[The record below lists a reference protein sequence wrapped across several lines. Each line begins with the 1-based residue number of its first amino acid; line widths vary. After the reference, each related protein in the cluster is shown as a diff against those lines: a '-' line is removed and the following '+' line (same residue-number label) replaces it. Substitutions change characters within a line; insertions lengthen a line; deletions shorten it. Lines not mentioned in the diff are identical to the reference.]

1 MKNGG
6 KNRLSY
12 GKLNIGLDRCRFVLP
27 SVAIDGGIYRMN
39 IEKGEKAEILDIATG
54 EVIGVSDFN
63 LTIKG
68 ISLQDKDDYSIKVT
82 LMKKPSVNFVLDINI
97 PKLLYNTN
105 ERNANNLQHLSEV
118 NQIIEKKLG
127 EVGVYTDMTK
137 ARISSVEININSTD
151 KKLYDA
157 MKIIKKGFGASNDKV
172 FIVESKNNIESL
184 MIKNRYMKVKV
195 YNKAQQLQ
203 DTGQLQECEN
213 LVRVEVT
220 TLDKGAV
227 NTITGNKPCMDGVIE
242 NWDKLE
248 KWFKDTIDK
257 QIKKPC
263 DEYNKAVENAMVEK
277 LKQGHK
283 TYDILAMQAVEG
295 NLVDIEIFARAMKRY
310 YKETGKSKPHTVIKN
325 TKNRF
330 EKYDNE
336 LYDSLIGNM
345 DALDKLWKQI
355 GL

>member
-1 MKNGG
+1 M
-6 KNRLSY
+6 SY

-39 IEKGEKAEILDIATG
+39 IEKGEKAQILDIATG

-157 MKIIKKGFGASNDKV
+157 MKIIKKGFSASNDKV

-184 MIKNRYMKVKV
+184 MVKNSYLKVKV
-195 YNKAQQLQ
+195 YNKSKQLQ
-203 DTGQLQECEN
+203 DTGQLQENEN
-213 LVRVEVT
+213 LVRVEVST
-220 TLDKGAV
+220 GKDK
-227 NTITGNKPCMDGVIE
+227 TIKQITGDKPCMDGIIE

-248 KWFKDTIDK
+248 KWFKDTINK

-263 DEYNKAVENAMVEK
+263 DEYNKAVESAMVEK
-277 LKQGHK
+277 LKQGNK

-310 YKETGKSKPHTVIKN
+310 YKETGRKSPTTSIKN
-325 TKNRF
+325 TKNRLK
-330 EKYDNE
+330 KYDDE
-336 LYDSLIGNM
+336 LYDSLVGNI
-345 DALDKLWKQI
+345 DALERLWEGI

>member
-1 MKNGG
+1 MEV
-6 KNRLSY
+6 LSKLNY
-12 GKLNIGLDRCRFVLP
+12 EKLNIGLDRCRFVLP

-68 ISLQDKDDYSIKVT
+68 ISLQEKDDYSIKVT

-118 NQIIEKKLG
+118 NQIIEKKLA

-137 ARISSVEININSTD
+137 ARISSLEININSTD

-157 MKIIKKGFGASNDKV
+157 MKIMRKGFNATNDKV
-172 FIVESKNNIESL
+172 FIVESNNSIESL
-184 MIKNRYMKVKV
+184 MVKNSYLKVKV
-195 YNKAQQLQ
+195 YNKSQQLQ
-203 DTGQLQECEN
+203 DTGQLQENEN
-213 LVRVEVT
+213 LVRVEVST
-220 TLDKGAV
+220 GKDSTISK
-227 NTITGNKPCMDGVIE
+227 ITGANPSMDGIIE

-248 KWFKDTIDK
+248 KWFKDTINK

-263 DEYNKAVENAMVEK
+263 DEFNKAVENTMVEK

-283 TYDILAMQAVEG
+283 TYDILALQAVEG
-295 NLVDIEIFARAMKRY
+295 NLVDMEIFSRAIKRY
-310 YKETGKSKPHTVIKN
+310 YKETGRKSPHTSIKN
-325 TKNRF
+325 TKSRF

-336 LYDSLIGNM
+336 LYDSLVGNI
-345 DALDKLWKQI
+345 DALERLWDGI

>member
-39 IEKGEKAEILDIATG
+39 IEKGEKAQILDIATG

-118 NQIIEKKLG
+118 NQIIEKKLA
-127 EVGVYTDMTK
+127 EVGVYTDMAK

-157 MKIIKKGFGASNDKV
+157 MKIIKKGFNASNDKV

-227 NTITGNKPCMDGVIE
+227 NTITGDNPCIDGVIE

-248 KWFKDTIDK
+248 KWFKDALTK
-257 QIKKPC
+257 HIKKPC

-277 LKQGHK
+277 LKQGNK

-336 LYDSLIGNM
+336 LYDSLIGNI
-345 DALDKLWKQI
+345 DALERLWNGI

>member
-1 MKNGG
+1 MEV
-6 KNRLSY
+6 LSKLNY
-12 GKLNIGLDRCRFVLP
+12 EKLNIGLDRCRFVLP

-39 IEKGEKAEILDIATG
+39 IEKGEKAQVLDIATG

-97 PKLLYNTN
+97 PKLLYSTN

-118 NQIIEKKLG
+118 NQIIEKKLA

-137 ARISSVEININSTD
+137 ARISSLEININSTD

-157 MKIIKKGFGASNDKV
+157 MKIIRKGFNATNDKV
-172 FIVESKNNIESL
+172 FIVESNNSIESL
-184 MIKNRYMKVKV
+184 MVKNSYLKVKV
-195 YNKAQQLQ
+195 YNKSQQLQ
-203 DTGQLQECEN
+203 DTGQLQENEN
-213 LVRVEVT
+213 LVRVEVST
-220 TLDKGAV
+220 GKDK
-227 NTITGNKPCMDGVIE
+227 TIKQITGDNPCMDGIID

-248 KWFKDTIDK
+248 KWFKDTINK

-263 DEYNKAVENAMVEK
+263 NEYNKAVENEMVAK
-277 LKQGHK
+277 LKQGCK
-283 TYDILAMQAVEG
+283 TYDILTMQAVQG
-295 NLVDIEIFARAMKRY
+295 NLVDLEIFSRAMKRY
-310 YKETGKSKPHTVIKN
+310 YKETGRKSPTTSIKN
-325 TKNRF
+325 TRNRL

-336 LYDSLIGNM
+336 LYDSLVGNI
-345 DALDKLWKQI
+345 DALEKLWDGI
-355 GL
+355 GI

>member
-1 MKNGG
+1 MNY
-6 KNRLSY
+6 S
-12 GKLNIGLDRCRFVLP
+12 KLNIGLDRCRFVLP

-105 ERNANNLQHLSEV
+105 ERNANNLKHLSEV
-118 NQIIEKKLG
+118 NQIIEKKLAA
-127 EVGVYTDMTK
+127 VGVYTDMTK
-137 ARISSVEININSTD
+137 ARISSLEININSTD

-157 MKIIKKGFGASNDKV
+157 MKIIRKGFNASNDKV

-213 LVRVEVT
+213 LVRVEVST
-220 TLDKGAV
+220 NNSSAV
-227 NTITGNKPCMDGVIE
+227 NTITGNNPCMDGVIE

-263 DEYNKAVENAMVEK
+263 DEYNKAVENTMVEK

-283 TYDILAMQAVEG
+283 TYDILATEGTKG
-295 NLVDIEIFARAMKRY
+295 NLVDLEIFSRAMKRY
-310 YKETGKSKPHTVIKN
+310 YKEVGKTKPHTVIKN

-330 EKYDNE
+330 EKTDNE
-336 LYDSLIGNM
+336 LYDSLIGNI
-345 DALDKLWKQI
+345 DALERLWDGI

>member
-1 MKNGG
+1 M
-6 KNRLSY
+6 SY

-39 IEKGEKAEILDIATG
+39 IEKGEKAKILDIATG

-137 ARISSVEININSTD
+137 ARISSIEININSTD

-157 MKIIKKGFGASNDKV
+157 MKIIKKGFSATNDKV

-184 MIKNRYMKVKV
+184 MVKNSYLKVKV
-195 YNKAQQLQ
+195 YNKSKQLQ
-203 DTGQLQECEN
+203 DTGQLQENEN
-213 LVRVEVT
+213 LVRVEVST
-220 TLDKGAV
+220 GKDK
-227 NTITGNKPCMDGVIE
+227 TIKQITGDKPCMDGIIE

-248 KWFKDTIDK
+248 KWFKDTINK

-263 DEYNKAVENAMVEK
+263 DEYNKAVESAMVEK
-277 LKQGHK
+277 LKQGNK

-310 YKETGKSKPHTVIKN
+310 YKETGRKSPTTSIKN
-325 TKNRF
+325 TKNRLK
-330 EKYDNE
+330 KYDDE
-336 LYDSLIGNM
+336 LYDSLVGNI
-345 DALDKLWKQI
+345 DALERLWEGI

>member
-1 MKNGG
+1 MNY
-6 KNRLSY
+6 R
-12 GKLNIGLDRCRFVLP
+12 KLNIGLDRCRFVLP

-105 ERNANNLQHLSEV
+105 ESNANNLKHLSEV
-118 NQIIEKKLG
+118 NQIIEKKLS

-137 ARISSVEININSTD
+137 ARISSLEINVNSTD

-157 MKIIKKGFGASNDKV
+157 MKIIRKGFNVSNDKV
-172 FIVESKNNIESL
+172 FIVESDNEIESL
-184 MIKNRYMKVKV
+184 MVKNSYLKVKV
-195 YNKAQQLQ
+195 YNKSQQLQ
-203 DTGQLQECEN
+203 DTGQLQENEN
-213 LVRVEVT
+213 LVRVEVST
-220 TLDKGAV
+220 GKDK
-227 NTITGNKPCMDGVIE
+227 TIRQITGDNPCMDGIIE

-248 KWFKDTIDK
+248 KWFKDTIEK

-283 TYDILAMQAVEG
+283 TYDVLTLQAVQG
-295 NLVDIEIFARAMKRY
+295 NLVDMEIFSRAIKRY
-310 YKETGKSKPHTVIKN
+310 YKETGRKSPYTSIKN

-330 EKYDNE
+330 EKCDDE
-336 LYDSLIGNM
+336 LYDKLTGNI
-345 DALDKLWKQI
+345 DALDRLWEQI

>member
-1 MKNGG
+1 MN
-6 KNRLSY
+6 Y
-12 GKLNIGLDRCRFVLP
+12 EKLNIGLDRCRFVLL

-39 IEKGEKAEILDIATG
+39 IEKGEKAEILDISTG

-105 ERNANNLQHLSEV
+105 ERNANNLKHLSEV
-118 NQIIEKKLG
+118 NQIIEKKLS
-127 EVGVYTDMTK
+127 EVGVYTDMAK
-137 ARISSVEININSTD
+137 ARISSLEINVNSTD

-157 MKIIKKGFGASNDKV
+157 MKIIKKGFNVSNDKV
-172 FIVESKNNIESL
+172 FIVESDNEIESL
-184 MIKNRYMKVKV
+184 MVKNSYLKVKV
-195 YNKAQQLQ
+195 YNKSQQLQ
-203 DTGQLQECEN
+203 DTGQLQENEN
-213 LVRVEVT
+213 LVRVEVST
-220 TLDKGAV
+220 GKDK
-227 NTITGNKPCMDGVIE
+227 TIRQITGDNPCMDGIVE

-263 DEYNKAVENAMVEK
+263 DEYNKAVENTMVEK

-283 TYDILAMQAVEG
+283 TYDILATEGTKG
-295 NLVDIEIFARAMKRY
+295 NLVDLEIFSRAVKRY
-310 YKETGKSKPHTVIKN
+310 YKETGRKSPCTSIKN

-330 EKYDNE
+330 EKTDKE
-336 LYDSLIGNM
+336 LYDSLIGNI
-345 DALDKLWKQI
+345 DALEKLWNGI

>member
-1 MKNGG
+1 MN
-6 KNRLSY
+6 Y

-54 EVIGVSDFN
+54 EIIGVSDFN

-137 ARISSVEININSTD
+137 ARISSIEININSTD

-157 MKIIKKGFGASNDKV
+157 MKIIKKGFNATNDKV

-263 DEYNKAVENAMVEK
+263 DEYNKAVENAMVQE

-283 TYDILAMQAVEG
+283 TYDILALQAEQG
-295 NLVDIEIFARAMKRY
+295 NLVDLEIFSRAMKRY
-310 YKETGKSKPHTVIKN
+310 YKEVGKKSPTTVIKN
-325 TKNRF
+325 TKNRY
-330 EKYDNE
+330 EKLNKSRYDAM
-336 LYDSLIGNM
+336 IGNI
-345 DALDKLWKQI
+345 DALEKLWDGI

>member
-1 MKNGG
+1 MNY
-6 KNRLSY
+6 R
-12 GKLNIGLDRCRFVLP
+12 KLNIGLDRCRFVLP

-105 ERNANNLQHLSEV
+105 ERNANNLKHLSEV
-118 NQIIEKKLG
+118 NQIIEKKLS

-137 ARISSVEININSTD
+137 ARISSLEINVNSTD

-157 MKIIKKGFGASNDKV
+157 MEIIRKGFNVSNDKV
-172 FIVESKNNIESL
+172 FIVESDNEIESL
-184 MIKNRYMKVKV
+184 MVKNSYLKVKV
-195 YNKAQQLQ
+195 YNKSQQLQ
-203 DTGQLQECEN
+203 DTGQLQENEN
-213 LVRVEVT
+213 LVRVEVST
-220 TLDKGAV
+220 GKDK
-227 NTITGNKPCMDGVIE
+227 TIRQITGDNPCMDGIIE

-248 KWFKDTIDK
+248 KWFKDTIEK

-283 TYDILAMQAVEG
+283 TYDVLTLQAVQG
-295 NLVDIEIFARAMKRY
+295 NLVDMEIFSRAIKRY
-310 YKETGKSKPHTVIKN
+310 YKETGRKSPYTSIKN

-330 EKYDNE
+330 EKCDDE
-336 LYDSLIGNM
+336 LYDKLTGNI
-345 DALDKLWKQI
+345 DALDRLWEQI

>member
-1 MKNGG
+1 MNY
-6 KNRLSY
+6 S
-12 GKLNIGLDRCRFVLP
+12 KLNIGLDRCRFVLP

-105 ERNANNLQHLSEV
+105 ERNANNLKHLSEV
-118 NQIIEKKLG
+118 NQIIEKKLA

-137 ARISSVEININSTD
+137 ARISSLEININSTD

-157 MKIIKKGFGASNDKV
+157 MKIIRKGFNASNDKV
-172 FIVESKNNIESL
+172 FIVESNNNIESL

-213 LVRVEVT
+213 LVRVEVST
-220 TLDKGAV
+220 NNSSAV
-227 NTITGNKPCMDGVIE
+227 NTITGNNPCMDGIIE

-263 DEYNKAVENAMVEK
+263 EEDNKAVENAMVEK

-283 TYDILAMQAVEG
+283 TYDILATEGTKG
-295 NLVDIEIFARAMKRY
+295 NLVDLEIFSRAMKRY
-310 YKETGKSKPHTVIKN
+310 YKEVGKTKPHTVIKN

-330 EKYDNE
+330 EKTDNE
-336 LYDSLIGNM
+336 LYDSLIGNI
-345 DALDKLWKQI
+345 DALERLWDGI

>member
-1 MKNGG
+1 MEVRNKLN
-6 KNRLSY
+6 Y
-12 GKLNIGLDRCRFVLP
+12 EKLNIGLDRCRFVLP

-39 IEKGEKAEILDIATG
+39 IEKGEKAQILDIATG

-68 ISLQDKDDYSIKVT
+68 ISLQDKDDYSIKVA
-82 LMKKPSVNFVLDINI
+82 LMKKPLVNFVLDINI

-118 NQIIEKKLG
+118 NQIIEKKLA

-137 ARISSVEININSTD
+137 ARISSLEINVNSTD

-157 MKIIKKGFGASNDKV
+157 MKIIRKGFNATNDKV
-172 FIVESKNNIESL
+172 FIVESNNSIESL
-184 MIKNRYMKVKV
+184 MVKNSYLKVKV
-195 YNKAQQLQ
+195 YNKSQQLQ
-203 DTGQLQECEN
+203 DTGQLQENEN
-213 LVRVEVT
+213 LVRVEVST
-220 TLDKGAV
+220 GKDSTISK
-227 NTITGNKPCMDGVIE
+227 ITGANPSMDGIIE

-248 KWFKDTIDK
+248 KWFKDTINK

-263 DEYNKAVENAMVEK
+263 DEFNKAVENEMVAK

-283 TYDILAMQAVEG
+283 TYDILATEGIKG
-295 NLVDIEIFARAMKRY
+295 NLVDLEIFSRAMKRY
-310 YKETGKSKPHTVIKN
+310 YKEVGKTKPHTVIKN

-330 EKYDNE
+330 EKTDNE
-336 LYDSLIGNM
+336 LYDSLIGNI
-345 DALDKLWKQI
+345 DALERLWDGI

>member
-1 MKNGG
+1 MN
-6 KNRLSY
+6 Y

-54 EVIGVSDFN
+54 EIIGVSDFN

-137 ARISSVEININSTD
+137 ARISSIEININSTD

-157 MKIIKKGFGASNDKV
+157 MKIIKKGFNATNDKV

-263 DEYNKAVENAMVEK
+263 DEYNKAVENAMVQE

-283 TYDILAMQAVEG
+283 TYDILALQAEQG
-295 NLVDIEIFARAMKRY
+295 NLVDLEIFSRAMKRY
-310 YKETGKSKPHTVIKN
+310 YKEVGKKSPTTVIKN
-325 TKNRF
+325 IKNRY
-330 EKYDNE
+330 EKLNKSRYDAM
-336 LYDSLIGNM
+336 IGNI
-345 DALDKLWKQI
+345 DALEKLWDGI

>member
-1 MKNGG
+1 MN
-6 KNRLSY
+6 Y
-12 GKLNIGLDRCRFVLP
+12 EKLNIGLDRCRFVLP

-54 EVIGVSDFN
+54 EIIGVSDFN

-82 LMKKPSVNFVLDINI
+82 LMKKPSVNFVLDVNI

-105 ERNANNLQHLSEV
+105 ERNANNLKHLSEV
-118 NQIIEKKLG
+118 NQIIEKKLS

-137 ARISSVEININSTD
+137 ARISSLEINVNSTD

-157 MKIIKKGFGASNDKV
+157 MKIIRKGFNVSNDKV
-172 FIVESKNNIESL
+172 FIVESDNEIESL
-184 MIKNRYMKVKV
+184 MVKNSYLKVKV
-195 YNKAQQLQ
+195 YNKSQQLQ
-203 DTGQLQECEN
+203 DTGQLQENEN
-213 LVRVEVT
+213 LVRVEVST
-220 TLDKGAV
+220 GKDK
-227 NTITGNKPCMDGVIE
+227 TIRQITGDNPCMDGIIE

-248 KWFKDTIDK
+248 KWFKDTIEK

-283 TYDILAMQAVEG
+283 TYDVLTLQAVQG
-295 NLVDIEIFARAMKRY
+295 NLVDMEIFSRAIKRY
-310 YKETGKSKPHTVIKN
+310 YKETGRKSPYTSIKN

-330 EKYDNE
+330 EKCDDE
-336 LYDSLIGNM
+336 LYDKLTGNI
-345 DALDKLWKQI
+345 DALDRLWEQI

>member
-1 MKNGG
+1 MNY
-6 KNRLSY
+6 S
-12 GKLNIGLDRCRFVLP
+12 KLNIGLDRCRFVLP

-105 ERNANNLQHLSEV
+105 ERNANNLKHLSEV
-118 NQIIEKKLG
+118 NQIIEKKLA

-137 ARISSVEININSTD
+137 ARISSLEININSTD

-157 MKIIKKGFGASNDKV
+157 MKIIRKGFNASNDKV
-172 FIVESKNNIESL
+172 FIVESNNNIESL

-213 LVRVEVT
+213 LVRVEVST
-220 TLDKGAV
+220 NNSSAV
-227 NTITGNKPCMDGVIE
+227 NTITGNNPCMDGVIE

-263 DEYNKAVENAMVEK
+263 DEYNKAVENTMVEK

-283 TYDILAMQAVEG
+283 TYDILATEGTKG
-295 NLVDIEIFARAMKRY
+295 NLVDLEIFSRAMKRY
-310 YKETGKSKPHTVIKN
+310 YKEVGKTKPHTVIKN

-330 EKYDNE
+330 EKTDNE
-336 LYDSLIGNM
+336 LYDSLIGNI
-345 DALDKLWKQI
+345 DALERLWDGI

>member
-1 MKNGG
+1 MNY
-6 KNRLSY
+6 R
-12 GKLNIGLDRCRFVLP
+12 KLNIGLDRCRFVLP

-105 ERNANNLQHLSEV
+105 ERNANNLKHLSEV
-118 NQIIEKKLG
+118 NQIIEKKLS

-137 ARISSVEININSTD
+137 ARISSLEINVNSTD

-157 MKIIKKGFGASNDKV
+157 MKIIRKGFNVSNDKV
-172 FIVESKNNIESL
+172 FIVESDNEIESL
-184 MIKNRYMKVKV
+184 MVKNSYLKVKV
-195 YNKAQQLQ
+195 YNKSQQLQ
-203 DTGQLQECEN
+203 DTGQLQENEN
-213 LVRVEVT
+213 LVRVEVST
-220 TLDKGAV
+220 GKDK
-227 NTITGNKPCMDGVIE
+227 TIRQITGDNPCMDGIIE

-248 KWFKDTIDK
+248 KWFKDTIEK

-283 TYDILAMQAVEG
+283 TYDVLTLQAVQG
-295 NLVDIEIFARAMKRY
+295 NLVDMEIFSRAIKRY
-310 YKETGKSKPHTVIKN
+310 YKETGRKSPYTSIKN

-330 EKYDNE
+330 EKCDDE
-336 LYDSLIGNM
+336 LYDKLTGNI
-345 DALDKLWKQI
+345 DALDRLWEQI

>member
-1 MKNGG
+1 MNY
-6 KNRLSY
+6 S
-12 GKLNIGLDRCRFVLP
+12 KLNIGLDRCRFVLP

-105 ERNANNLQHLSEV
+105 ERNANNLKHLSEV
-118 NQIIEKKLG
+118 NQIIEKKLA

-137 ARISSVEININSTD
+137 ARISSLEININSTD

-157 MKIIKKGFGASNDKV
+157 MKIIRKGFSASNDKV
-172 FIVESKNNIESL
+172 FIVESNNNIESL

-213 LVRVEVT
+213 LVRVEVST
-220 TLDKGAV
+220 NNSSAV
-227 NTITGNKPCMDGVIE
+227 NTITGNNPCMDGVIE

-263 DEYNKAVENAMVEK
+263 DEYNKAVENTMVEK

-283 TYDILAMQAVEG
+283 TYDILATEGTKG
-295 NLVDIEIFARAMKRY
+295 NLVDLEIFSRAMKRY
-310 YKETGKSKPHTVIKN
+310 YKEVGKTKPHTVIKN

-330 EKYDNE
+330 EKTDNE
-336 LYDSLIGNM
+336 LYDSLIGNI
-345 DALDKLWKQI
+345 DALERLWDGI

>member
-1 MKNGG
+1 MEVKSKLN
-6 KNRLSY
+6 Y
-12 GKLNIGLDRCRFVLP
+12 GKLNIGIDRCKFVLP

-68 ISLQDKDDYSIKVT
+68 ISLQDKDDYRIKVT
-82 LMKKPSVNFVLDINI
+82 LMKKPSVNFILDVNI

-137 ARISSVEININSTD
+137 ARISSIEINVNSTD

-157 MKIIKKGFGASNDKV
+157 MKIIRKGFNATNDKV
-172 FIVESKNNIESL
+172 FIVEGKNDIESL

-195 YNKAQQLQ
+195 YNKAKQLD
-203 DTGQLQECEN
+203 DTGQLRDNEN
-213 LVRVEVT
+213 LIRLEVT
-220 TLDKGAV
+220 TLDSRAIT
-227 NTITGNKPCMDGVIE
+227 NMTICNPTIDGIIE
-242 NWDKLE
+242 HWDKVE
-248 KWFKDTIDK
+248 KWFRDVVNK
-257 QIKKPC
+257 QIKKPT
-263 DEYNKAVENAMVEK
+263 EEFNESVVNAMVEQ
-277 LKQGHK
+277 LKRGVK
-283 TYDILAMQAVEG
+283 TYDVLISQAEKG
-295 NLVDIEIFARAMKRY
+295 NLVDIELFSKAMKRY
-310 YKETGKSKPHTVIKN
+310 YKETGRKSPTTGIRN
-325 TKNRF
+325 TKARL
-330 EKYDNE
+330 EKADKQQ
-336 LYDSLIGNM
+336 YDSLVGNI
-345 DALDKLWKQI
+345 DALEKLWDGI

>member
-1 MKNGG
+1 M
-6 KNRLSY
+6 SY

-39 IEKGEKAEILDIATG
+39 IEKGEKAKILDIATG

-137 ARISSVEININSTD
+137 ARISSIEININSTD

-157 MKIIKKGFGASNDKV
+157 MKIIKKGFNATNDKV

-184 MIKNRYMKVKV
+184 MIKNSYLKVKV
-195 YNKAQQLQ
+195 YNKSKQLQ
-203 DTGQLQECEN
+203 DTGQLQENEN
-213 LVRVEVT
+213 LVRVEVST
-220 TLDKGAV
+220 GKDK
-227 NTITGNKPCMDGVIE
+227 TIKQITGDKPCMDGIIE

-248 KWFKDTIDK
+248 KWFKDTINK

-263 DEYNKAVENAMVEK
+263 DEYNKAVESAMVEK
-277 LKQGHK
+277 LKQGNK

-310 YKETGKSKPHTVIKN
+310 YKEVGKSKPHTVIKN

-336 LYDSLIGNM
+336 LYDSLIGNI
-345 DALDKLWKQI
+345 DALERLWDGI

>member
-1 MKNGG
+1 MINGG
-6 KNRLSY
+6 KSKLNY
-12 GKLNIGLDRCRFVLP
+12 EKLNIGLDRCRFVLP

-39 IEKGEKAEILDIATG
+39 IEKGEKAQVLDIATG

-118 NQIIEKKLG
+118 NQIIEKKLA

-137 ARISSVEININSTD
+137 ARISSLEININSTD

-157 MKIIKKGFGASNDKV
+157 MKIMRKGFNATNDKV
-172 FIVESKNNIESL
+172 FIVESNNEIESL
-184 MIKNRYMKVKV
+184 MVKNSYLKVKV
-195 YNKAQQLQ
+195 YNKSQQLQ
-203 DTGQLQECEN
+203 DTAQLQDNEN
-213 LVRVEVT
+213 LVRIEVST
-220 TLDKGAV
+220 GHQKPI
-227 NTITGNKPCMDGVIE
+227 NIITGDNPSMDGIIE

-263 DEYNKAVENAMVEK
+263 DEFNKAVESAMVQE

-283 TYDILAMQAVEG
+283 TYDILTLQAEQG
-295 NLVDIEIFARAMKRY
+295 NLVDLEIFSRAMKRY
-310 YKETGKSKPHTVIKN
+310 YKEVGKTKPHTLIKN

-330 EKYDNE
+330 EKLNKCRYDAMT
-336 LYDSLIGNM
+336 GNI
-345 DALDKLWKQI
+345 DALERLWDGI

>member
-1 MKNGG
+1 MN
-6 KNRLSY
+6 Y
-12 GKLNIGLDRCRFVLP
+12 EKLNIGLDRCRFVLP

-82 LMKKPSVNFVLDINI
+82 LMKKPGVNFVLDINI

-105 ERNANNLQHLSEV
+105 ERNANNLKHLSEV
-118 NQIIEKKLG
+118 NQIIEKKLS

-137 ARISSVEININSTD
+137 ARISSLEINVNSTD

-157 MKIIKKGFGASNDKV
+157 MKIIRKGFNVSNDKV
-172 FIVESKNNIESL
+172 FIVESDNEIESL
-184 MIKNRYMKVKV
+184 MVKNSYLKVKV
-195 YNKAQQLQ
+195 YNKSQQLQ
-203 DTGQLQECEN
+203 DTGQLQENEN
-213 LVRVEVT
+213 LVRVEVST
-220 TLDKGAV
+220 GKDK
-227 NTITGNKPCMDGVIE
+227 TIRQITGDNPCMDGIIE

-248 KWFKDTIDK
+248 KWFKDTIEK

-283 TYDILAMQAVEG
+283 TYDVLTLQAVQG
-295 NLVDIEIFARAMKRY
+295 NLVDMEIFSRAIKRY
-310 YKETGKSKPHTVIKN
+310 YKETGRKSPYTSIKN

-330 EKYDNE
+330 EKCDDE
-336 LYDSLIGNM
+336 LYDKLTGNI
-345 DALDKLWKQI
+345 DALDRLWEQI

>member
-1 MKNGG
+1 M
-6 KNRLSY
+6 SY

-39 IEKGEKAEILDIATG
+39 IEKGEKAQILDIATG

-137 ARISSVEININSTD
+137 ARISSIEININSTD

-157 MKIIKKGFGASNDKV
+157 MKIIKKGFSATNDKV

-184 MIKNRYMKVKV
+184 MVKNSYLKVKV
-195 YNKAQQLQ
+195 YNKSKQLQ
-203 DTGQLQECEN
+203 DTGQLQENEN
-213 LVRVEVT
+213 LVRVEVST
-220 TLDKGAV
+220 GKDK
-227 NTITGNKPCMDGVIE
+227 TIKQITGDKPCMDGIIE

-263 DEYNKAVENAMVEK
+263 DEYNKAVESAMVEK
-277 LKQGHK
+277 LKQGNK

-310 YKETGKSKPHTVIKN
+310 YKETGRKSPTTSIKN
-325 TKNRF
+325 TKNRLK
-330 EKYDNE
+330 KYDDE
-336 LYDSLIGNM
+336 LYDSLVGNI
-345 DALDKLWKQI
+345 DALERLWEGI

>member
-6 KNRLSY
+6 RNGLNDE
-12 GKLNIGLDRCRFVLP
+12 KLNIGLDRCKFVLP

-82 LMKKPSVNFVLDINI
+82 LMKKPSINFVLDVNI

-105 ERNANNLQHLSEV
+105 ERNANNLKHLSEV
-118 NQIIEKKLG
+118 NQIIEKKLA
-127 EVGVYTDMTK
+127 EVGVYTDMAK
-137 ARISSVEININSTD
+137 ARISSLEINVNSTD

-157 MKIIKKGFGASNDKV
+157 MKIIRKGFNATNDKV
-172 FIVESKNNIESL
+172 FIVESNNNIESL
-184 MIKNRYMKVKV
+184 MVKNSYLKVKV
-195 YNKAQQLQ
+195 YNKSQQLQ
-203 DTGQLQECEN
+203 DTGQLQENEN
-213 LVRVEVT
+213 LVRVEVST
-220 TLDKGAV
+220 GKDK
-227 NTITGNKPCMDGVIE
+227 TIKQITGDNPCIDGIID

-248 KWFKDTIDK
+248 KWFKDTINK

-263 DEYNKAVENAMVEK
+263 DEYNKVVENAMVQE

-283 TYDILAMQAVEG
+283 TYDVLTLQAEQG
-295 NLVDIEIFARAMKRY
+295 NLVDLEIFSRAMKRY
-310 YKETGKSKPHTVIKN
+310 YKEVGKKSPTTVIKN
-325 TKNRF
+325 TKNRY
-330 EKYDNE
+330 EKLNKCRYDTMV
-336 LYDSLIGNM
+336 GNI
-345 DALDKLWKQI
+345 DALERLWDGI